1 MSKDYFASDPN
12 PGGASSGA
20 DYFADDPVPVVDD
33 SIKPTLTT
41 DQGTSLIPIEGGDF
55 FNMLSSYAN
64 RIGIANL
71 PLEAQAQML
80 KDQGEESPVIEAQ
93 NQLEKTLKLFTQE
106 NLRIENVLTDKFGV
120 NYAGDEAVGD
130 ISLNVRD
137 GLARRNKFTDRLGYF
152 KRMYPEGKYY
162 RTDVGGGK
170 VEELYQLTKDG
181 QIFRVDP
188 NGGFSDFAGDF
199 GDFLGTVA
207 TGATAGTIVGSFFSP
222 ILGTALGSLTGQ
234 MLDDYFT
241 GEDIT
246 YENGREFLG
255 DVLSGDKVGLAAM
268 EGVLNRVI
276 PGLGRYMVN
285 KMQGKEGVPL
295 NFATKSTAAQAL
307 QAQKF
312 AEKAGLPLLSI
323 AQLTDSKVI
332 KKLTNQLMGTS
343 DLMSKKMTKQNLAI
357 FNKLKGEVTKDFES
371 ASQANLVAYLD
382 LQKKKL
388 LDDAV
393 IQLRKT
399 DPDSTVGQV
408 DFTQFVKDVG
418 NFKEGYDTLI
428 NRTFTLAMQTA
439 KKDNVVFNLKNIQET
454 AENVLVG
461 IQGKLARKDK
471 KGNNI
476 YQRIGGEL
484 QGDIR
489 AMINQL
495 KSMDEN
501 VSTIAVNKFGQ
512 KRVFDSLKQ
521 MLAVR
526 NKLSEIAGE
535 AGDKNAIELIKA
547 LDNTLENPISGGT
560 SFLKYLKEARQL
572 TKDKADIVNYTS
584 LAQLFDRKGNINITK
599 TMDGIFDGKTNA
611 EDINLLVKFMNV
623 ASGVNE
629 RTGKRIIQKNTADM
643 MKTLQDG
650 FVQYILQ
657 QKDNAGKVIS
667 DLKIDKKGLYEKLIP
682 HEPTRKELE
691 KLALKQSQ
699 LSQSGAVKALK
710 QDMDADEATFKLLAG
725 STAKEI
731 KDQIA
736 ERGGM
741 NGKLAN
747 DLRRAILNKI
757 MKKSGILEQGEG
769 SGELLLNTP
778 MFSKALSEI
787 EGGVGEFAQFRSLFP
802 KKYVKA
808 LQDRRLYSFFV
819 TGGTDAGADIATGA
833 VVGQLR
839 QGRPVEFAKT
849 MFISTALSKFLS
861 KAPSVEQLQRIH
873 DTQPLFGRRDKV
885 FGAMTA
891 MLTSMERELGLDFLP
906 LTPETGSQED
916 LGTEVERT
924 GKSPEMGDKLSQ
936 SSITPNTITP
946 NTLNLNLPAV
956 SGGGSVGSP
965 PSSTNFASLFPF
977 DTTGSAISS
986 RAGIGSLV

>member
-1 MSKDYFASDPN
+1 MSEDYFASDPVPTGVERGN
-12 PGGASSGA
+12 
-20 DYFADDPVPVVDD
+20 DYFDDDPKPNILDD
-33 SIKPTLTT
+33 AIKPTLTT

-55 FNMLSSYAN
+55 FDMLSSYAN

-80 KDQGEESPVIEAQ
+80 KDQGEESPVVEAQ
-93 NQLEKTLKLFTQE
+93 NQLEKSLKLFTQE

-120 NYAGDEAVGD
+120 NYAGDNAVGD

-199 GDFLGTVA
+199 GDFLGTVG
-207 TGATAGTIVGSFFSP
+207 TGATAGAIVGSFFSP

-276 PGLGRYMVN
+276 PGMGRYMIN
-285 KMQGKEGVPL
+285 KMQGKQGVPL
-295 NFATKSTAAQAL
+295 NFGTKATAAQAL

-312 AEKAGLPLLSI
+312 AERAGLPLLSI

-343 DLMSKKMTKQNLAI
+343 DLMQKKMTKQNLAI
-357 FNKLKGEVTKDFES
+357 FNKIKGEVAKDFES
-371 ASQANLVAYLD
+371 ASQANLVSYLN
-382 LQKKKL
+382 LSKKKL

-393 IQLRKT
+393 TELKKA
-399 DPDSTVGQV
+399 DPDSKVGQV
-408 DFTQFVKDVG
+408 DFTQFVQDVG
-418 NFKEGYDTLI
+418 NFKKGYDTLI
-428 NRTFTLAMQTA
+428 DRTFTLAMQTA

-454 AENVLVG
+454 ADNVLVG

-495 KSMDEN
+495 KAMDEN
-501 VSTIAVNKFGQ
+501 VGTIAVNKFGQ

-547 LDNTLENPISGGT
+547 IDNTLENPIQGGT

-682 HEPTRKELE
+682 HAPTRDALE

-710 QDMDADEATFKLLAG
+710 QSMDADEATFKLLAG

-736 ERGGM
+736 ARGGM

-757 MKKSGILEQGEG
+757 MTKSGILEQGEG

-778 MFSKALSEI
+778 MFSKALTEI
-787 EGGVGEFAQFRSLFP
+787 EGGVGDFAQFRSLFP

-808 LQDRRLYSFFV
+808 LQDRRLYSFFL
-819 TGGTDAGADIATGA
+819 TGGTKPDSGADIATGA

-839 QGRPVEFAKT
+839 QGRPIEFAKT

-873 DTQPLFGRRDKV
+873 DTQPFFGRRDKV
-885 FGAMTA
+885 LGAMTA

-924 GKSPEMGDKLSQ
+924 GVSPEMGDKLSQ
-936 SSITPNTITP
+936 NTITP
-946 NTLNLNLPAV
+946 NTLNLNLPTV

-965 PSSTNFASLFPF
+965 PSNTNFASLFPF

-986 RAGIGSLV
+986 RAGIGGLV